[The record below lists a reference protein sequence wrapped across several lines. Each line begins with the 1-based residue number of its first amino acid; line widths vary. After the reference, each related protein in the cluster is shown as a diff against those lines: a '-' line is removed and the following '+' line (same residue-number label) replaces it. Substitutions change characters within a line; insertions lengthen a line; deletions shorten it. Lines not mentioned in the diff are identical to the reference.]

1 MKRGRRSFA
10 ERARTPLLELWAGKP
25 EFGRPIGCIAST
37 FTFDAA
43 HFEEH
48 CLGRFLDLQSDAKEL
63 PVAYAIEREERLIEC
78 PAWVFVDRAHAK
90 GERSLR
96 WNLLPVTVP
105 GGIQHSKLTLLRW
118 EHAVRVII
126 SSANLTEEGYRRNQE
141 VAGVLEFSASGGL
154 PTALLG
160 EVIDFIKALQGY
172 AAGHSR
178 PRLGPQARL
187 SEFLQDLLRWV
198 NKQPEGR
205 WQRERAH
212 LLPLIPGHSA
222 DILEQMYRLWD
233 GADGNSPPRP
243 DIVEVVSPFYN
254 EGEDALRCAGALI
267 EGLGAR
273 GDKLVAFQAA
283 GIQHDDGIIKV
294 RLPES
299 LKRLQAKQTTIEF
312 DYIEERTSA
321 DSGGDLRPLHA
332 KAIWMRRNA
341 RALAMFGSS
350 NFTLAGLGLRPNHN
364 IELNLA
370 YMIPDGTT
378 EFARIAEKAWPA
390 FTTLEDLAAARFIAN
405 GDMAED
411 DVGEASQLPA
421 AFGLALYRLLA
432 GSPVLECELGTE
444 APRGFRVT
452 TLQGDAIATD
462 EDWRAAGSPS
472 LWSIP
477 WIHSRPP
484 SILRVEWPSDGSTA
498 EAYWPINVAASA
510 DLAPPEALRD
520 LTLQELLEVLTS
532 SGPLYAA
539 VNEMVKRRT
548 TQPAPAQALIDAH
561 AKVDTRGFLLQR
573 MRRFSSALEGMRERL
588 SRPVNSVDALEW
600 RLNGPIGPLTLAAQ
614 ILKTEPEA
622 AAFMIAEIAGLLRE
636 TRISGAVPA
645 STVKAQVR
653 QAIETL
659 KHLAESANIFPALKA
674 YVDQAFT
681 EHLS

>member
-1 MKRGRRSFA
+1 
-10 ERARTPLLELWAGKP
+10 
-25 EFGRPIGCIAST
+25 
-37 FTFDAA
+37 
-43 HFEEH
+43 
-48 CLGRFLDLQSDAKEL
+48 
-63 PVAYAIEREERLIEC
+63 
-78 PAWVFVDRAHAK
+78 
-90 GERSLR
+90 
-96 WNLLPVTVP
+96 
-105 GGIQHSKLTLLRW
+105 
-118 EHAVRVII
+118 
-126 SSANLTEEGYRRNQE
+126 
-141 VAGVLEFSASGGL
+141 
-154 PTALLG
+154 
-160 EVIDFIKALQGY
+160 
-172 AAGHSR
+172 
-178 PRLGPQARL
+178 
-187 SEFLQDLLRWV
+187 
-198 NKQPEGR
+198 
-205 WQRERAH
+205 
-212 LLPLIPGHSA
+212 
-222 DILEQMYRLWD
+222 
-233 GADGNSPPRP
+233 
-243 DIVEVVSPFYN
+243 
-254 EGEDALRCAGALI
+254 
-267 EGLGAR
+267 
-273 GDKLVAFQAA
+273 
-283 GIQHDDGIIKV
+283 
-294 RLPES
+294 
-299 LKRLQAKQTTIEF
+299 
-312 DYIEERTSA
+312 
-321 DSGGDLRPLHA
+321 
-332 KAIWMRRNA
+332 
-341 RALAMFGSS
+341 
-350 NFTLAGLGLRPNHN
+350 
-364 IELNLA
+364 
-370 YMIPDGTT
+370 
-378 EFARIAEKAWPA
+378 
-390 FTTLEDLAAARFIAN
+390 
-405 GDMAED
+405 
-411 DVGEASQLPA
+411 
-421 AFGLALYRLLA
+421 
-432 GSPVLECELGTE
+432 
-444 APRGFRVT
+444 VT